1 MDGDVRLLSAKQ
13 CNQQRRQDVMQCGEQ
28 SNQLR
33 ISLFR
38 MSTSGDLPSVI
49 SLKLLASYLDDHGVF
64 FTSLY
69 ELTINKSSGYKEQLS
84 FKRLNKIK
92 LCIKIIYS
100 DDII

>member
-1 MDGDVRLLSAKQ
+1 
-13 CNQQRRQDVMQCGEQ
+13 MQCGEQ

-38 MSTSGDLPSVI
+38 MSTSGDPPSVT
-49 SLKLLASYLDDHGVF
+49 SLELLASYPDENGVF

-69 ELTINKSSGYKEQLS
+69 ELTINKSSGYKEQLG

-92 LCIKIIYS
+92 LCIQIIYS
-100 DDII
+100 YFH